1 MQDTVP
7 DTSSIQDV
15 TSILVE
21 QRNAAFNQVADLA
34 VQLRGIQRR
43 VVELEAQLRA
53 AKSSQDD
60 KTQTSSD

>member
-21 QRNAAFNQVADLA
+21 QRNTAHNQVADLA

-60 KTQTSSD
+60 KTQTS

>member
-34 VQLRGIQRR
+34 VQLRGLQRR

-60 KTQTSSD
+60 KTQTS

>member
-60 KTQTSSD
+60 KTQTS